1 MTKQNLLS
9 SQGSDKVDKKKG
21 KEAEVHRGPGNAVEE
36 AAETSR
42 GKGKTR
48 AAKRKILGEKDRK

>member
-9 SQGSDKVDKKKG
+9 SQGSDKVDKKG